1 MEEHEFDVQ
10 VCLDFKHL
18 TCEEIVKLERYLH
31 SGLEGREW
39 GPAHIVIK
47 AEVSGYRSAV
57 DKKKKISKEDLLEL
71 EKKGAK
77 K

>member
-1 MEEHEFDVQ
+1 MGEHEFDIEVM
-10 VCLDFKHL
+10 LGFKKL

-31 SGLEGREW
+31 EGLEGKDW
-39 GPAHIVIK
+39 GTPHIVIK
-47 AEVSGYRSAV
+47 AEVVGVRETI
-57 DKKKKISKEDLLEL
+57 DKKKKVSKEDLLEL